1 MARFAGRS
9 RGLPEASNPSSTLGE
24 PSSGR
29 TWLIGWSS
37 SSFLCSTSCMQ
48 AVAVMALVMDS
59 SQNTVSC
66 VMTAAPAR
74 SRLPVA
80 PSKITPRESAASA
93 MTPATVPLETARASA
108 SSTDLNGPRSLLRGR
123 TGAGRAAIVAAPNN
137 ERAPSRRKS
146 RRLFSSMTIAMAF
159 PRVGPRNGGDAR
171 NEASLSKA
179 TSWHI
184 IRDSKSRV
192 AMALD
197 GRVLSNVSVLAAVVK
212 GGSFVRAAEALG
224 LTPSGVSRAIARLEA
239 RIGVRLL
246 DRTTRSLPLT
256 YEGRRLDANINPLVL
271 GIEDAVTRTAGSAGS
286 VRGRLR
292 VNTDA
297 FTSRLL
303 LSPHI
308 GRFLD
313 LYAELSLELIARDQL
328 GDLVAEGFGI
338 AVRFGEPPSS
348 SLVARKLL
356 DTRIV
361 TVATPSYLKRH
372 GRPAKP
378 ADLANHV
385 CIQVRSP
392 LTGQPFPWEFR
403 RGRRV
408 IEVPTSGRLLLTDVG
423 TILGTCLS
431 GVGVAQI
438 KALGIQELLDDGKLI
453 DLFPDW
459 PDERFP
465 LYALY
470 PSRHLPAAKVRAF
483 IDFVMAAIEPKAGG
497 PV

>member
-1 MARFAGRS
+1 
-9 RGLPEASNPSSTLGE
+9 
-24 PSSGR
+24 
-29 TWLIGWSS
+29 
-37 SSFLCSTSCMQ
+37 
-48 AVAVMALVMDS
+48 
-59 SQNTVSC
+59 
-66 VMTAAPAR
+66 
-74 SRLPVA
+74 
-80 PSKITPRESAASA
+80 
-93 MTPATVPLETARASA
+93 
-108 SSTDLNGPRSLLRGR
+108 
-123 TGAGRAAIVAAPNN
+123 
-137 ERAPSRRKS
+137 
-146 RRLFSSMTIAMAF
+146 
-159 PRVGPRNGGDAR
+159 
-171 NEASLSKA
+171 
-179 TSWHI
+179 
-184 IRDSKSRV
+184 
-192 AMALD
+192 MALD
-197 GRVLSNVSVLAAVVK
+197 GRVLSNVSVLAAVVE

-239 RIGVRLL
+239 RIGVRLV
-246 DRTTRSLPLT
+246 DRTTRSLHLT
-256 YEGRRLDANINPLVL
+256 DEGRLLYANINPLVL
-271 GIEDAVTRTAGSAGS
+271 GIEDAVTRTAGSAAS

-313 LYAELSLELIARDQL
+313 LYPELSLELIARDQL
-328 GDLVAEGFGI
+328 GDLVAEGFDI

-392 LTGQPFPWEFR
+392 LTGQPFPWEFQ

>member
-1 MARFAGRS
+1 
-9 RGLPEASNPSSTLGE
+9 
-24 PSSGR
+24 
-29 TWLIGWSS
+29 
-37 SSFLCSTSCMQ
+37 
-48 AVAVMALVMDS
+48 
-59 SQNTVSC
+59 
-66 VMTAAPAR
+66 
-74 SRLPVA
+74 
-80 PSKITPRESAASA
+80 
-93 MTPATVPLETARASA
+93 
-108 SSTDLNGPRSLLRGR
+108 
-123 TGAGRAAIVAAPNN
+123 
-137 ERAPSRRKS
+137 
-146 RRLFSSMTIAMAF
+146 
-159 PRVGPRNGGDAR
+159 
-171 NEASLSKA
+171 
-179 TSWHI
+179 
-184 IRDSKSRV
+184 
-192 AMALD
+192 MALD

-212 GGSFVRAAEALG
+212 GGSCARAGEVLG

-246 DRTTRSLPLT
+246 DRTTRSLHLT
-256 YEGRRLDANINPLVL
+256 DEGRLLYANINPLVL
-271 GIEDAVTRTAGSAGS
+271 GIEDAVTRAAGSAGS

-303 LSPHI
+303 LAPHLP
-308 GRFLD
+308 RFLE
-313 LYAELSLELIARDQL
+313 LYPELSLELIARPQL
-328 GDLVAEGFGI
+328 GDLVAEGFDI

-361 TVATPSYLKRH
+361 TVATPGYLKRH

-385 CIQVRSP
+385 CIQVRDP
-392 LTGQPFPWEFR
+392 VTGQPFSWEFQ
-403 RGRRV
+403 RGRKV

-423 TILGTCLS
+423 TILGTCLA

-438 KALGIQELLDDGKLI
+438 KALGIQELLDGGKLV

-483 IDFVMAAIEPKAGG
+483 IDFMLAAIGPKR
-497 PV
+497 